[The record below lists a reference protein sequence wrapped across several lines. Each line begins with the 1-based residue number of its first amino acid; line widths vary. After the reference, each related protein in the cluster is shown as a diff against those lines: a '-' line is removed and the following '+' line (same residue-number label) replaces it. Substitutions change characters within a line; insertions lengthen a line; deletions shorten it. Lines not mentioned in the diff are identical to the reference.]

1 MSKKVQYL
9 NKQDV
14 IRELKT
20 IKNIVTNDDSSYII
34 GFNQAIEMAITVV
47 NALNSISIDN
57 IKQTRENNK
66 RSKSLFKASSVTIG
80 KKCNQT

>member
-14 IRELKT
+14 IRELNT

-57 IKQTRENNK
+57 IKINKRNNK
-66 RSKSLFKASSVTIG
+66 NSEALFKVSSVIIG